1 MCILYARVVFALS
14 TTKKKVTFV
23 VIRTFLLL
31 EIDVFITRG
40 VCFSSDDDAEKK
52 RNTCADKCA
61 NEPSLSYFIGL
72 RVFCRAYAKYV
83 SIIATRLISATILGT
98 PTEDAARAFGVI
110 SIAVSLAGSGMVTFF
125 APLLFA
131 FSLF

>member
-14 TTKKKVTFV
+14 TTKKKVIFV

-40 VCFSSDDDAEKK
+40 VCFSSDDEDAEKK

-61 NEPSLSYFIGL
+61 NEPSLVILFYRF
-72 RVFCRAYAKYV
+72 RVF
-83 SIIATRLISATILGT
+83 
-98 PTEDAARAFGVI
+98 FGPI
-110 SIAVSLAGSGMVTFF
+110 MR
-125 APLLFA
+125 
-131 FSLF
+131 